1 VRRLAVW
8 AALTVA
14 LASGPAMVGAAEAQR
29 SVAAGTLALR
39 MSESMGWPDRFTAV
53 VRVEPVTTSTGSTG
67 VAFRLEAF
75 TPDTFR
81 WTPLDP
87 RGVGGTAWRGYLLLD
102 TTGPGPRFSY
112 GYDGFPFL
120 RALEV
125 YFSVFRPQ
133 PEGSR
138 LVLGQG
144 VRLLNRS
151 AVEAVLYDTAAGQQA
166 HLVID
171 AETGLVLQ
179 ASVLPPGSSQDGGT
193 PLVSAVRFD
202 VGAAVAAV
210 EYEAPVLGDGGR
222 MVLSRRGRVWFLSE
236 AVVHDGSQAYRVRLE
251 QVRLGDEA
259 GPLTRPD
266 VSTLQRLAGALER
279 ARQAVEERRWED
291 AMAAA
296 REALGLDPYNI
307 QAHNLLGYAA
317 MERGDW
323 VTAASAFDQIIHLA
337 PDSPLGYN
345 NLAYLYADEGFH
357 LSRALSLARRAMELS
372 GDEPDAS
379 VLDTYGWALYRNG
392 RIDEARQVLERAV
405 AASGDDPRGQAEIL
419 YHLGVVLIRME
430 RVDEARRLL
439 GRAVELDPE
448 LDEAREAL
456 SLLEQGKPDM
466 IGLPG
471 ARTGGRGAAA

>member
-1 VRRLAVW
+1 MRRLAVW

-14 LASGPAMVGAAEAQR
+14 LAAGPAMAGAAEAQR
-29 SVAAGTLALR
+29 SVAPGTLALR
-39 MSESMGWPDRFTAV
+39 MSESMGWPDRFSAV
-53 VRVEPVTTSTGSTG
+53 VRVEPLAAAAGSAA
-67 VAFRLEAF
+67 VSFRLESF

-81 WTPLDP
+81 WTPMDS
-87 RGVGGTAWRGYLLLD
+87 RGVGGTAWRGYLHLE
-102 TTGPGPRFSY
+102 TGGTGPRFTY

-125 YFSVFRPQ
+125 YFSIFRPL

-144 VRLLNRS
+144 ARLLNRS
-151 AVEAVLYDTAAGQQA
+151 AVEAVLYDTGAGQQA
-166 HLVID
+166 HLVVD

-179 ASVLPPGSSQDGGT
+179 ASVPVPGASQGEST

-202 VGAAVAAV
+202 VGAAVATV

-236 AVVHDGSQAYRVRLE
+236 AVVHDGTQAHRVRLE

-259 GPLTRPD
+259 GPMTRPD

-279 ARQAVEERRWED
+279 AQQAVQERRWE
-291 AMAAA
+291 AAAAAA
-296 REALGLDPYNI
+296 REALGVDPYNI
-307 QAHNLLGYAA
+307 RAHNLLGYAA

-345 NLAYLYADEGFH
+345 NLAYLYADKGFN
-357 LSRALSLARRAMELS
+357 LSRALSLARRAMDLS

-405 AASGDDPRGQAEIL
+405 AASGDDPRSQAEIL

-430 RVDEARRLL
+430 RLDEARRLL
-439 GRAVELDPE
+439 GRAIELDPDLE
-448 LDEAREAL
+448 EAREAL
-456 SLLEQGKPDM
+456 GLLERGEPGM
-466 IGLPG
+466 IGLPA